1 MEPKSIPKGVKIEGD
16 FQERKDALQDR
27 LGEVL
32 EPSWNDLG
40 SSWVPSWGQNRA
52 VAHTALVFFENR
64 FFEED
69 KRSRRVLDRTWLD
82 LGAKRLQKGGQKGP
96 KRHPK
101 RDQNDIKI
109 LIDFGIDFGPILEA
123 QEIRCSLGGGMRGAW
138 LDSFDFEEFEDKFE
152 NCLDTLRPFG
162 WRRI

>member
-32 EPSWNDLG
+32 DRSWLVLGAVLG
-40 SSWVPSWGQNRA
+40 SKSCCGPHGAR
-52 VAHTALVFFENR
+52 FFENR
-64 FFEED
+64 LFEED

-82 LGAKRLQKGGQKGP
+82 LGAKRLQKGGQKGH
-96 KRHPK
+96 KRHQK

-109 LIDFGIDFGPILEA
+109 
-123 QEIRCSLGGGMRGAW
+123 
-138 LDSFDFEEFEDKFE
+138 
-152 NCLDTLRPFG
+152 
-162 WRRI
+162 